1 MSVGE
6 QFKRNPHKFIIGL
19 ILMSMLILLS
29 NAGGL
34 SGAGSIIPLM
44 LIFFDMDM
52 AKAVPVSAFVAVVS
66 TTLRFIINFNQMH
79 PTNPEK
85 LSLNYEI
92 VQLVMPSVFLGS
104 MLGVLIGQLIG
115 PTWQTIVFG
124 ITVAWSIYTSVK
136 KCI

>member
-1 MSVGE
+1 
-6 QFKRNPHKFIIGL
+6 
-19 ILMSMLILLS
+19 MSMLILLS